1 MVKNPPANAV
11 KALVTQSCL
20 TLCNPMDC
28 SLLGSSVHGI
38 LQAWILG
45 RRGGGCHFLLQ
56 GIFLTQGSNA
66 CLLHCRHMLYHL
78 SHQRTITGEPL
89 TNPPFLARHH
99 SSHLHEFSVLQQ
111 EVLISEVEL
120 ISYHPPGKFTEGQ
133 KERGDSSP
141 YFLLTSLNPPSS

>member
-1 MVKNPPANAV
+1 MVRIGGSAFKAINTVARTQQTLNKV
-11 KALVTQSCL
+11 KVLVVKSYVV
-20 TLCNPMDC
+20 LCNPKC
-28 SLLGSSVHGI
+28 YSLLGSSVHGI

-89 TNPPFLARHH
+89 TKTT
-99 SSHLHEFSVLQQ
+99 V
-111 EVLISEVEL
+111 
-120 ISYHPPGKFTEGQ
+120 PGQ
-133 KERGDSSP
+133 AP
-141 YFLLTSLNPPSS
+141 Q